1 MLTILSLFKQNFNG
15 GKIVCSLTT
24 LSNNESRAGEAIIE
38 NVSNHDAVN
47 VKSSDLKI
55 FHHFHDEL

>member
-1 MLTILSLFKQNFNG
+1 MKFQW

-24 LSNNESRAGEAIIE
+24 LSINKSRAGEAIIE
-38 NVSNHDAVN
+38 NASNHDAFN